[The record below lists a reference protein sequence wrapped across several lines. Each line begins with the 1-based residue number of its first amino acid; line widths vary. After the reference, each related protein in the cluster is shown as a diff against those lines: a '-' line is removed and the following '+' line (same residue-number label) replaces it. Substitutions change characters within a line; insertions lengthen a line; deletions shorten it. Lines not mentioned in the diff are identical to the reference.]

1 LARES
6 GAFPAYRES
15 LLAATETDTIV
26 TRAFTG
32 RPARGV
38 RNRFVEEY
46 LRSGPEPLAFPFQG
60 MAMED
65 IYRETQARGEGD
77 YFLLL
82 AGQGLRMLK
91 GEQGAAEIVAELI
104 DGAGEALGVLS
115 PLQRD

>member
-1 LARES
+1 M
-6 GAFPAYRES
+6 
-15 LLAATETDTIV
+15 V

-46 LRSGPEPLAFPFQG
+46 LRSGLEPLAFPWQG

-65 IYRETQARGEGD
+65 IYRETQVRDEGD

-91 GEQGAAEIVAELI
+91 GEQGAAEIVAELV
-104 DGAGEALGVLS
+104 DGARETLGALA
-115 PLQRD
+115 PLRGD